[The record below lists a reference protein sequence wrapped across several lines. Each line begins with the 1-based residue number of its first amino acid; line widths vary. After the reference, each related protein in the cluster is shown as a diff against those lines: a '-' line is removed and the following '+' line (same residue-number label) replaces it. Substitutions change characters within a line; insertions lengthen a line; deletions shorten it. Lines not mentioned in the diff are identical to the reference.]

1 MAGGD
6 GFGVFFLENDYDQ
19 DYQADNID
27 LDDDNDGYL
36 DIYDNCPRGMIGW
49 TPGSSTDADS
59 DGCHFSEDIDID
71 NDGMKTL

>member
-1 MAGGD
+1 MIMIRIKT
-6 GFGVFFLENDYDQ
+6 
-19 DYQADNID
+19 DNID

-59 DGCHFSEDIDID
+59 ECHFSEDIDID
-71 NDGMKTL
+71 NDFIQLKTL